1 MSWLLVVLPDSA
13 HADALRNALRTRI
26 SDELVVAR
34 SLEAGL
40 ASIDLSIPDV
50 ILVPPLMPAVEDY
63 LVAYLATIPGARH
76 VQILGIPDLL
86 VPDGNNDRNK
96 AVQAGTRS
104 PFLWKRRPVS
114 PAFEPPACHP
124 DAFAE
129 DVVTYL
135 ARARELRAELA
146 SARTNTERRR
156 GVERRS
162 DPRFANHEVPWISLV
177 RLGDKQ
183 ALLLDVSSRG
193 ALLRTEIRP
202 EHYLLKRADRGI
214 RTGARLTLELAFER
228 QIHAAGRVVRCVPS
242 TTGPRTQ
249 YDVAFLFDE
258 SVGLHLPASEA
269 LVQVTSA
276 DGLRLEPLSTRDRA
290 RLDGAR
296 GDMAG

>member
-13 HADALRNALRTRI
+13 HADALRNALSTRI
-26 SDELVVAR
+26 SDELVVAG

-76 VQILGIPDLL
+76 VQILGIPDL
-86 VPDGNNDRNK
+86 VVADGNHDQSK
-96 AVQAGTRS
+96 AVQAQKRS

-114 PAFEPPACHP
+114 PPFEPPACHP

-129 DVVTYL
+129 DVLTYL
-135 ARARELRAELA
+135 ARARELRAERA
-146 SARTNTERRR
+146 SARTDAERHR
-156 GVERRS
+156 GAERRS

-177 RLGDKQ
+177 RLGNEQ

-202 EHYLLKRADRGI
+202 EHYLLKRADRSI
-214 RTGARLTLELAFER
+214 RTRARLTLELAFER
-228 QIHAAGRVVRCVPS
+228 HIHAAGRVVRCVPS

-258 SVGLHLPASEA
+258 SVGLHLPAPAA
-269 LVQVTSA
+269 LVQTTSA
-276 DGLRLEPLSTRDRA
+276 DGLRIEPSLTRDRA
-290 RLDGAR
+290 RRDGAHSDTT
-296 GDMAG
+296 G